1 MRITLLSTFDTYGGA
16 GIAAS
21 RLLGSLR
28 EAGHEAHL
36 LVQQH
41 KGQQAGVVAANPSWV
56 GKYLAQARFA
66 TERALF
72 VPHERD
78 ISVRFTFS
86 PANVGIDLSQHP
98 LVQSADVLHLHWVNF
113 GFLSLKSLENLFKL
127 GKPVVWTLHDEW
139 AFTGGCHYAG
149 TCRGFEHTCGHCLF
163 LRHPAATDLS
173 HRIWQRK
180 ANILTDAP
188 LHVVACSEWLASEAR
203 RSSLLGGY
211 PILSIPN
218 PIDAERFAPQHPHL
232 ARKALGLPTQKPLIL
247 FVAMNVQDERKGFRY
262 FKEALGILHAEA
274 GASHEAPEL
283 LVVGKSQTTDF
294 DDVPFR
300 THHLGSITSAT
311 TMAQVY
317 NAASVFVIPS
327 LEDNLPNTVMEAL
340 ACGTPVVG
348 FDTGGIPEMVQH
360 LQHGFIAPQRN
371 ATALAQGMRWVLDS
385 AAYDTLSSRARAHV
399 LAHYSPQVVA
409 EQYVDLYKKTIQL

>member
-41 KGQQAGVVAANPSWV
+41 KGQQAGVVAANPSWI

-78 ISVRFTFS
+78 KSVRFAFS

-113 GFLSLKSLENLFKL
+113 GFLSLKSLESLFKL
-127 GKPVVWTLHDEW
+127 GKPIVWTLHDEW

-149 TCRGFEHTCGHCLF
+149 TCRGFEHMCGNCHF
-163 LRHPAATDLS
+163 LSKPSPTDLS
-173 HRIWQRK
+173 QHIWQRK
-180 ANILTDAP
+180 AKAFANAP

-262 FKEALGILHAEA
+262 FKEALSVLHAEVR
-274 GASHEAPEL
+274 ASHEAPEL

-294 DDVPFR
+294 EDVPFR
-300 THHLGSITSAT
+300 THHLGSITNAT

-409 EQYVDLYKKTIQL
+409 EQYVALYKKTIQL